1 MSKANKTSVLS
12 QKTPDLVPPT
22 KLVQTTLF
30 QVEKQCEIDGVEMG
44 VLENGVPYLTESG
57 LARMCGID
65 RKVLN
70 RFAQNWQDE
79 KNKPRGQKINSI
91 LLESGYTESTLFLE
105 SALGNTKINAYTEP
119 VCMALLEYYA
129 FEADEKRSEA
139 IRAYRSLAKKSFRV
153 FIYSATGYSPQQR
166 LIDSWKHFHDR
177 VDIVSSAVPVG
188 YFSIFNEIAFMIIP
202 MIRNGIIISDKV
214 IPDISVGLIW
224 AKYWKD
230 NNLDTKHG
238 ERIRFNHEYPEY
250 YPQAKS
256 NPQQA
261 YAYPESAL
269 GEFREWMRNNYIT
282 KNFPKYL
289 IDKVKRDMLSSRVA
303 QRAIAAFA
311 EAPQIEQK

>member
-1 MSKANKTSVLS
+1 M
-12 QKTPDLVPPT
+12 QKTNNFDKLPSKKPALAAPP
-22 KLVQTTLF
+22 KVIQMRLF

-44 VLENGVPYLTESG
+44 VLENGVPYLSESG
-57 LARMCGID
+57 LTRMCGID
-65 RKVLN
+65 RKTMYTLAN
-70 RFAQNWQDE
+70 NWPEE
-79 KNKPRGQKINSI
+79 KLKARGQKINAM
-91 LLESGYTESTLFLE
+91 LQESGYSEDRLYLE
-105 SALGNTKINAYTEP
+105 SELDGVKVNAYTEP

-129 FEADEKRSEA
+129 FDADEPREEA
-139 IRAYRSLAKKSFRV
+139 RRAYRALAKKSFRT
-153 FIYSATGYSPQQR
+153 FIYTATGYSPEQR
-166 LIDSWKHFHDR
+166 LLDSWKHFHDR